1 MKERVEL
8 LVANKKR
15 RLIIIDQQLTVYGEK
30 GLGFFVFVFHYY
42 PEQLPMNGTFHNASS
57 FNPPLTAWF
66 SEEQQTADSRQYAC
80 MHNGR

>member
-1 MKERVEL
+1 MKERVE

-42 PEQLPMNGTFHNASS
+42 PEQLPMNGTFHNASTFQAS
-57 FNPPLTAWF
+57 TLRLQLGLVK
-66 SEEQQTADSRQYAC
+66 SSRQQTVCLHA
-80 MHNGR
+80 